1 MKNRELKEFIQ
12 QVARTYLRE
21 DIGTGVT
28 TLYHYSRSA
37 NDTLL
42 LDPERVGSNPHSK
55 REMNTSDVP
64 RVFFYTD
71 PKQREQELFGASHN
85 LFIAKVPSEQ
95 IYDLK
100 QDPLKLFQ
108 EYGRHGI
115 HEILMFLSGWTRKTG
130 KWLKLPSDQKH
141 NSVQNI
147 KGAMY
152 DLGRFKVVI
161 WFEPIIVKKI
171 SSEEKAELEK
181 SL

>member
-1 MKNRELKEFIQ
+1 MNPQQLKEFIQ
-12 QVARTYLRE
+12 RVARSVLYE
-21 DIGTGVT
+21 DIGAGTIP
-28 TLYHYSRSA
+28 LYHYSTSN

-42 LDPERVGSNPHSK
+42 LNPEKFGSNPHSK

-71 PKQREQELFGASHN
+71 PKQREKELFGASHN
-85 LFIAKVPSEQ
+85 LFVANVPFDQ
-95 IYDLK
+95 IYNLK

-108 EYGRHGI
+108 TYGRHGI
-115 HEILMFLSGWTRKTG
+115 HEILMLLSGWTRKTG
-130 KWLKLPSDQKH
+130 KWLKTPDSEKP

-161 WFEPIIVKKI
+161 WFEPIMVKKVN
-171 SSEEKAELEK
+171 SEEKTELERD
-181 SL
+181 S